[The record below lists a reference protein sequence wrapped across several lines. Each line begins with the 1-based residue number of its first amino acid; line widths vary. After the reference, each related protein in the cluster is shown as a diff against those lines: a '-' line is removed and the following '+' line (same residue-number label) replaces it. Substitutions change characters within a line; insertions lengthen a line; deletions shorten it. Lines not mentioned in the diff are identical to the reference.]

1 MSTAIPSNIAK
12 YIRSIWMSEMILAY
26 LHLDE
31 QGYLIKWGGYLS
43 HYGLTHLVAG
53 QPAIEQINF
62 LEGIL
67 PVTHTEILEFIHFEG
82 GSIAHIHIIPSSQGP
97 WILLLDAT
105 IEYQSQQQM
114 QQQINELSLL
124 TYQQVHMMQEL
135 EVARQRLA
143 EEKVKLEEISELKN
157 RFITV
162 LYEKLRTPLAYLGG
176 YNKLLNEAQQV
187 NAHEATYLA
196 SVKNDTHHLLTLVNK
211 ILGRIKQEANQI
223 TVHPTACEIKQIVND
238 IYSLFSSVA
247 QQKGLTFEIHWQTP
261 IPTRVTVDEIKLRQI
276 FINLIT
282 HAFGLTEKG
291 SVRMT
296 LGWQAEALE
305 FVITGKGTLTPSET
319 QHKIFMPFYHEE
331 AGFNIGLT
339 MSHHLVA
346 LMGGELKLHFSPKK
360 GIKLSG
366 FVRAPVTQSCQATPL
381 PHHAKILV
389 ADDNKIIHE
398 LIRIY
403 LQEGGYRVVSAKN
416 GEEAVHLAMETQPDL
431 VLMDMHMPIMDGYR
445 AVQKLRALHF
455 SKPIIAISASTLISD
470 QNAALEAGCNQYL
483 TKPVY
488 MKNLLE
494 TVALALDH
502 PCPA

>member
-1 MSTAIPSNIAK
+1 MLTAIPANVIK
-12 YIRSIWMSEMILAY
+12 YVRSIWMSEMILAY

-31 QGYLIKWGGYLS
+31 QSCLVNLGGYLS
-43 HYGLTHLVAG
+43 HYGLNQLIIG
-53 QPAIEQINF
+53 QPAVEQISF
-62 LEGIL
+62 LEGVL
-67 PVTHTEILEFIHFEG
+67 PVTHTEVLEFVHLEG
-82 GSIAHIHIIPSSQGP
+82 GSIAHIHIIPSAQGT
-97 WILLLDAT
+97 WVLFFDAT
-105 IEYQSQQQM
+105 IEYQGQQQM

-124 TYQQVHMMQEL
+124 TYQQIHMMQEL

-143 EEKVKLEEISELKN
+143 EEKLKLEEISELKN

-187 NAHEATYLA
+187 NAHETTYLA
-196 SVKNDTHHLLTLVNK
+196 SVKNDTNQLLNLVNK
-211 ILGRIKQEANQI
+211 ILSRIKQEANQI
-223 TVHPTACEIKQIVND
+223 EAHPTNCEVKQVVND
-238 IYSLFSSVA
+238 VYSLFSSVA

-261 IPTRVTVDEIKLRQI
+261 IPTKLILDEIKLRQI
-276 FINLIT
+276 LINLIT
-282 HAFGLTEKG
+282 HAFSLTEKG
-291 SVRMT
+291 FVRMT
-296 LGWQAEALE
+296 LGWQTETLE
-305 FVITGKGTLTPSET
+305 FTITGKGTLTPSET
-319 QHKIFMPFYHEE
+319 QHRIFMPFYHEE
-331 AGFNIGLT
+331 VGFNIGLT

-346 LMGGELKLHFSPKK
+346 LMEGELKLHFSPKK

-366 FVRAPVTQSCQATPL
+366 FIKAPTPQLCQNIHL
-381 PHHAKILV
+381 SHHAKILV

-398 LIRIY
+398 LIRVY

-416 GEEAVHLAMETQPDL
+416 GEEAVHLALETQPDL

-445 AVQKLRALHF
+445 AVQKLRSLQF